1 MGKRRAVGAHEP
13 RPAHRA
19 GEIPLRRAEGVSG
32 GRSRAE
38 TRPAHRITQKARMT
52 PLLRFL
58 IKLALVAAVT
68 FLVLTFVLGVHIHH
82 GNRMYPFVMDGDL
95 LITYKLD
102 PCYIG
107 DVVLYRNPQTGE
119 KAVSRIAAMGEN
131 EVEITEQ
138 GGLLINGYTPAE
150 SVFYPT
156 RELEGSPILFP
167 YRMSADGIFLL
178 DDYREIGLDSRAFG
192 QIGEDAILG
201 KVAYVFRRRG
211 I

>member
-13 RPAHRA
+13 RSARRA

-32 GRSRAE
+32 SRSRAKAR
-38 TRPAHRITQKARMT
+38 TTHRETQKKRMT

-58 IKLALVAAVT
+58 IKLALVTAVT
-68 FLVLTFVLGVHIHH
+68 VLVLTFVMGVHIHR

-102 PCYIG
+102 PCYTG
-107 DVVLYRNPQTGE
+107 DVVLYRNPLTGE
-119 KAVSRIAAMGEN
+119 KDVSRISAMGEN
-131 EVEITEQ
+131 EVVITEQ
-138 GGLLINGYTPAE
+138 GRLLINGYTPAE

-156 RELEGSPILFP
+156 RELEGSPIVFP
-167 YRMSADGIFLL
+167 YRMSADGYFLL

-201 KVAYVFRRRG
+201 KVVYVFRRRG